1 MTGDKRI
8 ILMALLTAVAMCG
21 CAPEAE
27 RSARVVFSASAAP
40 LQSVR
45 DELQATIDHLAES
58 GGGTLVIPPG
68 RFRTGGIFLKSGI
81 TLELSEGAVLEG
93 DERLCEYPPIGIRH
107 SELGDNPWQALIAAV
122 RAENVAVVGKGTID
136 GRGESILGHYY
147 KPTRPRGLLFYKCRN
162 VRVEDVRLVNAMSWM
177 CYFKEC
183 EGVLARG
190 VKIWNHGNV
199 NNDGFDIEASDVL
212 IENCLVDTGDD
223 AICLKS
229 DNPDFRMTN
238 VTVRNCTVAS
248 QCCAFKIGTA
258 SRGMVSGIEFSDS
271 QIVACDFSSGRKAA
285 VIHDTM
291 KDIRGVTDERTGMSA
306 LAVENVDGA
315 VLRDVTVKDIIFD
328 GYATP
333 FFVRFGSRS
342 PSSRTDGLPPRL
354 ENVVFERVKGIA
366 RSSIASSVTGVP
378 GLRPRGIVFRNVTVT
393 VPGGGTTADM
403 RDTVPEVAGGYP
415 QSYMFDRKVLPAC
428 GFYVRHSDGVKF
440 ENVKIVRAGEDA
452 REDIVL
458 DDCR

>member
-1 MTGDKRI
+1 M
-8 ILMALLTAVAMCG
+8 
-21 CAPEAE
+21 
-27 RSARVVFSASAAP
+27 
-40 LQSVR
+40 
-45 DELQATIDHLAES
+45 
-58 GGGTLVIPPG
+58 
-68 RFRTGGIFLKSGI
+68 
-81 TLELSEGAVLEG
+81 
-93 DERLCEYPPIGIRH
+93 
-107 SELGDNPWQALIAAV
+107 
-122 RAENVAVVGKGTID
+122 
-136 GRGESILGHYY
+136 
-147 KPTRPRGLLFYKCRN
+147 
-162 VRVEDVRLVNAMSWM
+162 
-177 CYFKEC
+177 
-183 EGVLARG
+183 
-190 VKIWNHGNV
+190 
-199 NNDGFDIEASDVL
+199 L

-306 LAVENVDGA
+306 FAVENVDGA

-354 ENVVFERVKGIA
+354 ENVVFAARNIKVFVFGTAVVFGIKIAVLVKHLGVMDKYA
-366 RSSIASSVTGVP
+366 RAA
-378 GLRPRGIVFRNVTVT
+378 LCLD
-393 VPGGGTTADM
+393 AHLD
-403 RDTVPEVAGGYP
+403 VAGHILTKVDNALAPRRFDKGDRRNSFLLGYP
-415 QSYMFDRKVLPAC
+415 LADLL
-428 GFYVRHSDGVKF
+428 
-440 ENVKIVRAGEDA
+440 N
-452 REDIVL
+452 
-458 DDCR
+458 